1 MKKNLLQVM
10 GCVVAAMVSSLT
22 LSSCSGTQQDDV
34 TEAIIEAES
43 MPDADTRMMSGL
55 SAFNESFIAH
65 KLLNPDESSLNDRQK
80 VGFASQLASAGAAI
94 GSTMNG
100 GRGVVLAAA
109 ALSGNAFVPTSGIS
123 ATSMH
128 RWWLECAKAIAYTDV
143 EGMEIGVAIPGGNTY
158 RFANVP
164 ELYRSVGMELAR
176 MQNTALVVLGQ
187 GVSKHLSIDQIPADL
202 TSACQDE
209 ELEQACLQCYQES
222 LREGEIRTQL
232 DGVVRQVLDSY
243 AEVIRKVTTS
253 AEVETIV
260 DTYAREIE
268 RNTTLSPRQRLTI
281 YNILILGAYSFEYW
295 NRML

>member
-34 TEAIIEAES
+34 TAAIIDAES
-43 MPDADTRMMSGL
+43 MPDAETRMMSGL
-55 SAFNESFIAH
+55 HAFNENFIAH
-65 KLLNPDESSLNDRQK
+65 KRLNLDESSFDDRQK
-80 VGFASQLASAGAAI
+80 VGFATQLASAGAAI
-94 GSTMNG
+94 GSTMSG

-109 ALSGNAFVPTSGIS
+109 ALSGNAFVTTSGIS
-123 ATSMH
+123 ASSMH
-128 RWWLECAKAIAYTDV
+128 RWWMECAKAIAYADV
-143 EGMEIGVAIPGGNTY
+143 KSMEIGIAIPGGNAF

-164 ELYRSVGMELAR
+164 EQYRTVGMELAR
-176 MQNTALVVLGQ
+176 MQNTAFVVLSQ
-187 GVSKHLSIDQIPADL
+187 GVSKHLGIDQIPADL
-202 TSACQDE
+202 TSACQNE

-222 LREGEIRTQL
+222 LCEGEIRTQL

-243 AEVIRKVTTS
+243 VEVIRKVTAS

-268 RNTTLSPRQRLTI
+268 RNITLSPRQRLTI

-295 NRML
+295 NRLL